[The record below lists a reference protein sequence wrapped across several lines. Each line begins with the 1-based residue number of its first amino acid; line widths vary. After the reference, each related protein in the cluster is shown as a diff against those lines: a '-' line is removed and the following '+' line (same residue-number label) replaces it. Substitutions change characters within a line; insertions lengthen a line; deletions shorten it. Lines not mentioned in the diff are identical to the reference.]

1 MDDVLEPMA
10 ENSFTSTFQYL
21 EKPSASP
28 VRESEDIGVHFNAV
42 PAPGYPNHRV
52 GKDESGRAS
61 LLISV
66 SSQERNPSPLRLEHL
81 VVRHDVPCRVTNG
94 GGSTREEK
102 FTVITCVTPS
112 YAPYFLRV
120 GSSVLEE
127 LGADPTSEDVV
138 QVVDALAN
146 LFDTFSG
153 SRSGSLRGIWAEL
166 LVIANSNEPR
176 LLVDAWH
183 STPQD
188 RYDFNRAQQRLEVK
202 STSAEQPKHRFS
214 LNQLMPPQG
223 VDALIA
229 SLRVER
235 AGQGLSLENLLEHV
249 QGQLA
254 EPERAFKVERIVA
267 ETLGSNS
274 ESAVRTSFDVEVA
287 LGSLQFF
294 SVDKIPSPP
303 KDLPPEV
310 SNVRFTAD
318 LSACSDLDPEEVRRA
333 SGIFGALGSEL

>member
-1 MDDVLEPMA
+1 MS
-10 ENSFTSTFQYL
+10 ENNLTSTFHHL
-21 EKPSASP
+21 EKPSAPS
-28 VRESEDIGVHFNAV
+28 VRDNEDIGVHFNAV
-42 PAPGYPNHRV
+42 PAPGHPTHRI

-66 SSQERNPSPLRLEHL
+66 SSQQKSPSPLRLEHL

-94 GGSTREEK
+94 GGPNREEN

-120 GSSVLEE
+120 GSPVLEE

-138 QVVDALAN
+138 QVVNALAN
-146 LFDTFSG
+146 LFDSFSG

-166 LVIANSNEPR
+166 LVIANSGNPR

-214 LNQLMPPQG
+214 MDQLMPPQG

-235 AGQGLSLENLLEHV
+235 AGEGLSLENLLEHV

-254 EPERAFKVERIVA
+254 EPERAFKVERIIA

-274 ESAVRTSFDVEVA
+274 ESAMRTSFDVEVA

-294 SVDKIPSPP
+294 SVDEIPSPP
-303 KDLPPEV
+303 QDLPPEV
-310 SNVRFTAD
+310 SNLRFTAD
-318 LSACSDLDPEEVRRA
+318 LSTCSDLDPKEVRRA
-333 SGIFGALGSEL
+333 SGMFGVVVSDTSSGRG